1 MRIRSERWLLP
12 TWLILL
18 CTLTACCHSAPPR
31 QLSGEEFVCSIGA
44 TQVRVRVQK
53 RTGADLV
60 FINLHDDENTS
71 VEAGQWL
78 IGQRGGRL
86 VQLKHEGSRL
96 ISFVSEGTSFKFD
109 PNRMFTDQGARRSLE
124 THGPFSVKALKDVRQ
139 FAASVL
145 SICRFDELSLVVTLH
160 NNSNQGYSAA
170 SYTKGAVYEIDALK
184 VYLDRNA
191 DPDDFFFVTDLGLFE
206 FFRGRGFNVVLQDNE
221 NVTDDGSLSVLAGR
235 RGIPYIN
242 VEAEEGH
249 LQQQLEML
257 REVYAF
263 YGN

>member
-1 MRIRSERWLLP
+1 MRIRSERWLLS

-18 CTLTACCHSAPPR
+18 CTLAACHSAPPR
-31 QLSGEEFVCSIGA
+31 QLSREEFVCSIGA
-44 TQVRVRVQK
+44 TQVRVQVQEW
-53 RTGADLV
+53 TGSDLV

-71 VEAGQWL
+71 VEAGQL
-78 IGQRGGRL
+78 IIGQRGGRL
-86 VQLKHEGSRL
+86 VQLQHDGSRL

-109 PNRMFTDQGARRSLE
+109 PNRMFTDQGARRTLE
-124 THGPFSVKALKDVRQ
+124 KHGPFSEKALKDVRQ

-145 SICRFDELSLVVTLH
+145 SICRFDELSLVATLH
-160 NNSNQGYSAA
+160 NNGDQGYSAVN
-170 SYTKGAVYEIDALK
+170 YTKGAIYATDALK
-184 VYLDRNA
+184 VYLDRDA

-206 FFRGRGFNVVLQDNE
+206 FFQGRSFNVVLQDNE

-242 VEAEEGH
+242 VEAEEKH